1 MTSPF
6 YPGYKTPFGTLLIG
20 IIVLF
25 IFSSHMVMAQGA
37 VTYNCAEL
45 SLSGTTALKC
55 DPVSEDDPND
65 LAECYS

>member
-1 MTSPF
+1 
-6 YPGYKTPFGTLLIG
+6 
-20 IIVLF
+20 
-25 IFSSHMVMAQGA
+25 MVMAQGA